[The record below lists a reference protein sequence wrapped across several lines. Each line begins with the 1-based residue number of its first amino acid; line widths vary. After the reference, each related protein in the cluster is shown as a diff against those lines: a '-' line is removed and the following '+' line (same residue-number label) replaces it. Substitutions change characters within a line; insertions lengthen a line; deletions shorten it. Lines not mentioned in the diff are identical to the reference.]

1 VCSQILFIFF
11 RVERTRTRTLSSPLC
26 LLLLRRPPP
35 PPLPKRRSDPFTTNT
50 QICDASQ
57 HHTICTQKIIITG
70 KLAGQDKKNFGAIET
85 DVVEE
90 LSSSPNLYSTSPV
103 GPLTDAHSRKTLIY
117 LILTLNQAY
126 PDYDF
131 SNLRPNNFSKEIG
144 VAECKEEIDQ
154 MLYDVGKVYDE
165 TRLYGASGSAGSLPF
180 SDELWRCIDS
190 AIELQDVDVYSYAAL
205 NDGDPFDGDGSLWN
219 FNYFFYNKKL
229 KRILFFSCA
238 SKIKRDQSFYDDEDD
253 DDHLGVRMRSSQMT
267 PTPPPLSRGHAAS
280 FDDLAMDDMQ

>member
-1 VCSQILFIFF
+1 MGTLDEMRNALGTFF
-11 RVERTRTRTLSSPLC
+11 THSLSLHHTYHRCLLSSFSEYYY
-26 LLLLRRPPP
+26 
-35 PPLPKRRSDPFTTNT
+35 K
-50 QICDASQ
+50 
-57 HHTICTQKIIITG
+57 TG

-103 GPLTDAHSRKTLIY
+103 GPLTDSHSRKTLIY

-126 PDYDF
+126 PDHDF
-131 SNLRPNNFSKEIG
+131 SNLRPNNFSKEVG
-144 VAECKEEIDQ
+144 VPECKEEIDQ
-154 MLYDVGKVYDE
+154 MLYDVGKVYDQ
-165 TRLYGASGSAGSLPF
+165 TRLYGASGSGGSLPF
-180 SDELWRCIDS
+180 SDELWRCINS
-190 AIELQDVDVYSYAAL
+190 AIELQDVDVYSYAAI

-238 SKIKRDQSFYDDEDD
+238 SKIKRDQSFYEDEEDE
-253 DDHLGVRMRSSQMT
+253 HVGVRMRSSQMT
-267 PTPPPLSRGHAAS
+267 PTPPLNYSSRGYAAS